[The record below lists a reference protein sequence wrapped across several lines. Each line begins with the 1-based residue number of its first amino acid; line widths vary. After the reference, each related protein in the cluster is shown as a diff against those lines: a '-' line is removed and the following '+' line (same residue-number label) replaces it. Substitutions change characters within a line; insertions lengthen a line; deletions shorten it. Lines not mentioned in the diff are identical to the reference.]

1 MNLNNK
7 SSNYYTTF
15 RKEKINQLIKQIQI
29 PIFQFLDKLIKG
41 NGDPNVFEV
50 NGQSYR
56 IQNGQIVTNKG
67 NYDIL
72 PALAYAGRSLLS
84 PVQFYNQV
92 IVPIMSDKYIQDNSK
107 LVNTMVSD
115 TQYSNMNARS
125 QRKVV
130 DNAKEKLGKRVL
142 GTYEY
147 KNYEPTITKQV
158 RRKIMMQRN
167 VREDIKRAL
176 SQDE

>member
-1 MNLNNK
+1 MLRKNK
-7 SSNYYTTF
+7 
-15 RKEKINQLIKQIQI
+15 EIQI
-29 PIFQFLDKLIKG
+29 PIFQFIEKLIKG
-41 NGDPNVFEV
+41 EGDPNVFNV

-56 IQNGQIVTNKG
+56 IQNGEIVTNKG
-67 NYDIL
+67 NFNII

-92 IVPIMSDKYIQDNSK
+92 LVPVLSDKYIQDNSK

-115 TQYSNMNARS
+115 SQYSNMNSRA

-130 DNAKEKLGKRVL
+130 DDAKLILGKRLL

-147 KNYEPTITKQV
+147 RTYEPRVTKQV
-158 RRKIMMQRN
+158 RKKIMRQRGL
-167 VREDIKRAL
+167 RENIKRAL
-176 SQDE
+176 ENS

>member
-1 MNLNNK
+1 MGEGMLRKNK
-7 SSNYYTTF
+7 
-15 RKEKINQLIKQIQI
+15 EIQI
-29 PIFQFLDKLIKG
+29 PIFQFIAKLIKG
-41 NGDPNVFEV
+41 EGDPNVFNV

-56 IQNGQIVTNKG
+56 IQNGEIVTNKG
-67 NYDIL
+67 NFNII

-92 IVPIMSDKYIQDNSK
+92 LVPVLSDKYIQDNSK

-115 TQYSNMNARS
+115 SQYSNMNSRA

-130 DNAKEKLGKRVL
+130 DDAKLRLGKRLL

-147 KNYEPTITKQV
+147 RTYEPRVTKQV
-158 RRKIMMQRN
+158 RKKIMRQRGL
-167 VREDIKRAL
+167 RENIKRAL
-176 SQDE
+176 ENS